1 MLLTAVILAALPA
14 LTPDDPGF
22 AQQQQAFDRIFLPEA
37 WELST
42 GGGQRIGVVD
52 TGLVRATT
60 DLEDEG
66 GWNFLAGASGD
77 DAYDETGPGPLA
89 HGSHVAGTIASLG
102 DNGTGLAGVNWH
114 ASVVSARALTVDG
127 SQGNNLTIMA
137 AARWLAGL
145 DVANRAGGGDAPA
158 IEPVDVINISLGVP
172 GGCDPQ
178 MQQDVDDILAAGV
191 VLVAASGNHG
201 GVFGNGSDEVN
212 APAAC
217 DGVISVGAF
226 DSDFNQTAYTNANGR
241 VDLLAP
247 GGVDNDPIFS
257 WGFEANTI
265 IGQQGTSMATP
276 HVAGVVSL
284 MRDLDPALSPADIRR
299 ILTSLP
305 ERNGQVVLDAKAA
318 LDAVVGD
325 GPGDDDNGGPDGQGG
340 CGATAG
346 GSMATLL
353 VLLRRRRR

>member
-22 AQQQQAFDRIFLPEA
+22 AQQQAAFDRIFLTEA
-37 WELST
+37 WDLGT

-60 DLEDEG
+60 DLDDAG
-66 GWNFLAGASGD
+66 GWNFLAGQTGN

-89 HGSHVAGTIASLG
+89 LGSHVAGTIASLG
-102 DNGTGLAGVNWH
+102 NNGAGLAGVNWQ

-145 DVANRAGGGDAPA
+145 DVANRAGGGGAPA
-158 IEPVDVINISLGVP
+158 IDPVDVINISLGIP

-212 APAAC
+212 APASC

-226 DSDFNQTAYTNANGR
+226 DGDFNQTAYTNANGR

-247 GGVDNDPIFS
+247 GGVDDDPIFS

-265 IGQQGTSMATP
+265 IGQQGTSMAAP
-276 HVAGVVSL
+276 HVTGVVSL
-284 MRDLDPALSPADIRR
+284 MRDLDPALSPADIRA
-299 ILTSLP
+299 ILGSLP
-305 ERNGQVVLDAKAA
+305 AREGQVLLNAQTVLAA
-318 LDAVVGD
+318 VTGD
-325 GPGDDDNGGPDGQGG
+325 ITPGGNAFGEQGG

-353 VLLRRRRR
+353 VLLRRRRRR

>member
-1 MLLTAVILAALPA
+1 MLLTALILAALPA

-22 AQQQQAFDRIFLPEA
+22 AQQQQAFDRIFLPAA

-66 GWNFLAGASGD
+66 GWNFLAGASGN

-102 DNGTGLAGVNWH
+102 DNGAGLAGVNWH

-145 DVANRAGGGDAPA
+145 DVANRAGGGDAPV

-172 GGCDPQ
+172 GGCDAQ

-265 IGQQGTSMATP
+265 IGQQGTSMAAP

-284 MRDLDPALSPADIRR
+284 MRDLDPALSPDEIRT
-299 ILTSLP
+299 ILGALP
-305 ERNGQVVLDAKAA
+305 AREGQVLLNARTVLDIVAND
-318 LDAVVGD
+318 LT
-325 GPGDDDNGGPDGQGG
+325 PGTNPLAEQGG